1 MTEKLSVHVEPQVN
15 SHSHK
20 LSLFGPGHESGRKIV
35 DILQRN
41 PKKQEDK
48 YTEEDI
54 QHMRKVVSYC
64 KRHLAQEDKMKQ
76 TKSPEE
82 LEQVG
87 DCRSLFPATVS

>member
-1 MTEKLSVHVEPQVN
+1 MQRRY
-15 SHSHK
+15 
-20 LSLFGPGHESGRKIV
+20 SLQNKIAEGWKTGHESGRKIV

-76 TKSPEE
+76 TKTPEQ
-82 LEQVG
+82 LEQV
-87 DCRSLFPATVS
+87 CPI